1 MGIQMSSN
9 KKKKSR
15 FQNGTS
21 YKAKRSI
28 STKPVPWGGDHG
40 TGTAAATAGT
50 KIVGL
55 DGPNNMGQRVHM
67 CAIDELTSLT
77 MRQSQAAHAIREAY
91 GRVEM
96 LSSGGPLKEQVDSTP
111 KPDATIAVQMDA
123 QSRLVECT
131 RAILRSERSLV
142 DGICYVNIPIGVMAR
157 QGHVRPLARFA
168 QSMDRV
174 ADALGY

>member
-1 MGIQMSSN
+1 MSSN

-77 MRQSQAAHAIREAY
+77 MRQSQAAHAIRE
-91 GRVEM
+91 
-96 LSSGGPLKEQVDSTP
+96 
-111 KPDATIAVQMDA
+111 MDA